1 MVENEYA
8 FFSLDD
14 KVYSC
19 LAEDFDNYSE
29 EIDTLR
35 EFVESEDENLAV
47 CECDDTQAVVDLVTD
62 VISIE
67 TGEEFAYDIEGGE
80 DEEEGVE
87 EIIKENPEYSTHSD
101 LENF

>member
-1 MVENEYA
+1 M
-8 FFSLDD
+8 
-14 KVYSC
+14 
-19 LAEDFDNYSE
+19 
-29 EIDTLR
+29 
-35 EFVESEDENLAV
+35 
-47 CECDDTQAVVDLVTD
+47 VDLVTD

-87 EIIKENPEYSTHSD
+87 EIIKENPEYSAHSD